1 MDSVTQFLL
10 GAAVGEAVLG
20 RRIGRR
26 ALLWGGLAGTLPDLD
41 VFVHL
46 GDAVKDYTYHRSASH
61 SLFVLAAV
69 TPPMAWLAGKAH
81 AQFRV
86 HWLHWALMFYLVF
99 VTHVLLDSLT
109 AYGTQILWPFNTTP
123 ISWSTI
129 FIIDPLY
136 TLPLLVGVIGAFVM
150 RRETGVGHRINGVGL
165 MLSTLYLGWTLAAKV
180 VVDNQ
185 VQQALRRQAVEYRAV
200 FTVPTPFNSL
210 LWRAVIMDK
219 DGYYETFY
227 SVFDNPGPL
236 RLYHHPSREQLLAD
250 MGSHWPVQRLK
261 WFSKG
266 FYKVD
271 LQDGDIVISDLRMGL
286 EPNYVFSFKVGEQV
300 NPRVLPTR
308 PERLAAKRNFQLLG
322 ALWQR
327 IWDDSVGLGS
337 PAQAPNS
344 SRNDM

>member
-1 MDSVTQFLL
+1 MDSVTQFVL

-69 TPPMAWLAGKAH
+69 TPPIAWLAGRVH

-99 VTHVLLDSLT
+99 ATHVLLDSLT
-109 AYGTQILWPFNTTP
+109 AYGTQILWPFNTIP
-123 ISWSTI
+123 ISWSTV

-136 TLPLLVGVIGAFVM
+136 TLPLLIGVICAFLM
-150 RRETGVGHRINGVGL
+150 RRETGVGHRINRLGL
-165 MLSTLYLGWTLAAKV
+165 ILSSLYLGWTLTAKV
-180 VVDNQ
+180 MVDSHIQ
-185 VQQALRRQAVEYRAV
+185 RELHRQAIEYRAV

-219 DGYYETFY
+219 DGYFETFY
-227 SVFDNPGPL
+227 SVFDNEAPL
-236 RLYHHPSREQLLAD
+236 RLTHHPSREELLTGIEA
-250 MGSHWPVQRLK
+250 HWPVQRLI

-271 LQDGDIVISDLRMGL
+271 LRDGDIFISDLRMGL
-286 EPNYVFSFKVGEQV
+286 EPNYAFNFKVGEQL
-300 NPRVLPTR
+300 NPRVSPTR
-308 PERLAAKRNFQLLG
+308 PEQLAAKRDYQLLG
-322 ALWQR
+322 ALWHR
-327 IWDDSVGLGS
+327 IWDDSVNFGFPGRAQNGLKD
-337 PAQAPNS
+337 A
-344 SRNDM
+344 M